1 MQDDV
6 LGDGR
11 HPDAAA
17 VRDEPADDDRELVG
31 RDLLARRVDGG
42 GERED
47 VWSAAEKEVEAKGDE
62 ENAALAP
69 PPLLLPP
76 LLLPPLL
83 LPPPLLRAAAEAMAA
98 ALAPGATTARSTST
112 PIGPMP
118 ACAPKGTGTVG

>member
-1 MQDDV
+1 M
-6 LGDGR
+6 
-11 HPDAAA
+11 
-17 VRDEPADDDRELVG
+17 
-31 RDLLARRVDGG
+31 
-42 GERED
+42 
-47 VWSAAEKEVEAKGDE
+47 WSAAEKEVEAKGDE

-69 PPLLLPP
+69 
-76 LLLPPLL
+76 PPLL